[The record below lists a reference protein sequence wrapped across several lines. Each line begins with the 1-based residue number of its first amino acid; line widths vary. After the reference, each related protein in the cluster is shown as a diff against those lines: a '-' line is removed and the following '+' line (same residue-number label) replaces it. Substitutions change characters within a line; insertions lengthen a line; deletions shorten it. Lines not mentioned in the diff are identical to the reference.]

1 MQKKKNNLFV
11 KGRNFVIVALI
22 SLSIVVS
29 AGFVNKNFELTKNLD
44 IFATLYREL
53 ALNYVD
59 EVNPSELINTA
70 INSMLGTL
78 DPYTNFIPESEIEDY
93 RFMTTGKYG
102 GIGALIQYRDSTVV
116 ISQPYKDF
124 PAYKAG
130 LIAGDVI
137 LEVNGVSTS
146 KLGLD
151 DVRELLHG
159 QPDTEVELL
168 VKRYGEEEAVVKTVV
183 REIIQVDNVPYYSI
197 VNDNYGY
204 IKLTGFTQSASA
216 EFIKAFD
223 DLRNNNE
230 IEGLII
236 DLRGNGGGL
245 LNEAVNIV
253 NLFVEKDQIV
263 VETKGKIEERNTSH
277 KTLNQPVAPNIPLTI
292 LTDMTSAS
300 ASEIVAGA
308 IQDFDRGVI
317 VGERTF
323 GKGLVQNIVPLT
335 YNTQLKVTIAKYY
348 IPSGR
353 CIQAVDYAKRNEDGS
368 IAKIPDSLKVEF
380 TTKNGRIV
388 YDGGGIEPDVNTAK
402 DTTANITYELMR
414 KYMIFD
420 YASKFYHENNEIAA
434 PEEFEIT
441 EDIYNDFIE
450 FTEKHDF
457 DFSTESEKHLEL
469 IAEKAKEESYYEYIN
484 NDISELHNKLLSLKE
499 NDIYEYRDQIKMLLK
514 DEIVSRYYYT
524 NGRIRASM
532 KVDKDINEAL
542 EILKDKNRYNSIL
555 STQN

>member
-1 MQKKKNNLFV
+1 MQKKKNKLFV
-11 KGRNFVIVALI
+11 KRRNFVIVALI
-22 SLSIVVS
+22 SLSIIVS

-130 LIAGDVI
+130 LVAGDVI
-137 LEVNGVSTS
+137 LEVNGLSTS

-216 EFIKAFD
+216 EFRKAFD

-230 IEGLII
+230 LEGLII

-277 KTLNQPVAPNIPLTI
+277 KTLNQPVAPNIPITI

-368 IAKIPDSLKVEF
+368 IAKIPDSLKVAF

-420 YASKFYHENNEIAA
+420 YASKFYHENKEIVA

-441 EDIYNDFIE
+441 EDIYNEFIE

-484 NDISELHNKLLSLKE
+484 NNISELHTKLLSLKE

-514 DEIVSRYYYT
+514 DEIISRYYYT

-542 EILKDKNRYNSIL
+542 EILKDKNRYNFIL